1 MARLPFLLIA
11 LWAILITAALVTG
24 YASAGWDF
32 LADAGARA
40 PVLLL
45 LLYVCLHLLVKAVK
59 NWLRYREY
67 SELR

>member
-1 MARLPFLLIA
+1 MKKTMFLLIVA
-11 LWAILITAALVTG
+11 WAAVITAGLMSEQLNIGWSVVTR
-24 YASAGWDF
+24 
-32 LADAGARA
+32 ADAQA

-45 LLYVCLHLLVKAVK
+45 LLYVCLHVLVKAVK